1 MPDIRPYD
9 RAAAVAYAHR
19 WAHSRNPD
27 YYNFDEI
34 GGDCTSFASQCL
46 YAGAGV
52 MNFTPTFGWY
62 YRSIRDRAPA
72 WTGVPYF
79 YNFLTRTAA
88 SRGPF
93 AVQAPLEQA
102 QPGDFVQLRFASD
115 APFTH
120 TPVVVAVLG
129 LGQTP
134 EEILVAA
141 HSLDS
146 DFRPLSTY
154 PYEALRLI
162 HILGVRT

>member
-1 MPDIRPYD
+1 MPETIKPYD
-9 RAAAVAYAHR
+9 RTAAVAYAHQ
-19 WAHSRNPD
+19 WAHSRNPA
-27 YYNFDEI
+27 YYNFDAI

-62 YRSIRDRAPA
+62 YRSIRERAPA

-93 AVQAPLEQA
+93 GIQAPLEQA
-102 QPGDFVQLRFASD
+102 EDGDFLQLRFAPN

-129 LGQTP
+129 HTP

-141 HSLDS
+141 HSEDS

-154 PYEALRLI
+154 PYEAVRLI

>member
-1 MPDIRPYD
+1 MPEQIKPYD
-9 RAAAVAYAHR
+9 RSAAVDYAHQ
-19 WAHSRNPD
+19 WAHARNPA

-62 YRSIRDRAPA
+62 YRSIGDRAPA

-79 YNFLTRTAA
+79 YNFLTRSAP

-93 AVQAPLEQA
+93 AVQASLEQA
-102 QPGDFVQLRFASD
+102 QPGDFVQLRFAPG
-115 APFTH
+115 AAFTH

-129 LGQTP
+129 RTP

-141 HSLDS
+141 HSEDC
-146 DFRPLSTY
+146 DDRPLSTY
-154 PYEALRLI
+154 PYEAVRLI
-162 HILGVRT
+162 HILGVRV

>member
-62 YRSIRDRAPA
+62 YRNIRDRAPA

-102 QPGDFVQLRFASD
+102 QPGEFVQLRFASD

-120 TPVVVAVLG
+120 TPVVVAV

-154 PYEALRLI
+154 PYEAVRLI
-162 HILGVRT
+162 HILGVRV